1 MENNSETATKKVFTT
16 VDKSLLLNA
25 GRTIART
32 FWLPKAKYT
41 EERDKIVNKFEETLN
56 QEIEKM
62 IAEYR
67 EKGAKK
73 LEKRLE
79 KLNSKIAEIDK
90 KSAAWEAIIMRDT
103 GHRSEDI
110 FDFEVTTSET
120 GIKSVKATFK
130 YPDVLPP
137 ADTVEPECP
146 THEFGSDFDED
157 KEVLAAD
164 DEREADVDE
173 DMPGEFTELPTPEV
187 PVDELP
193 FDEEPAVT
201 EEGDVWDD
209 EAVATQTSPTEEP
222 DEEEIADMEQQ
233 LNEEPA
239 TVAEEE
245 TAAVVEQEDDDENPF
260 EI

>member
-1 MENNSETATKKVFTT
+1 MENNSEIATKKVFTT

-79 KLNSKIAEIDK
+79 KLNGKIAEIDK
-90 KSAAWEAIIMRDT
+90 KSSAWEAIIMRDT

-137 ADTVEPECP
+137 ADMDTAAAAEPECP
-146 THEFGSDFDED
+146 VPDEED
-157 KEVLAAD
+157 DTEPEDTVTDASVPAA
-164 DEREADVDE
+164 EKA
-173 DMPGEFTELPTPEV
+173 

-193 FDEEPAVT
+193 FDEEPDT
-201 EEGDVWDD
+201 TDEGDAWDD
-209 EAVATQTSPTEEP
+209 EAVAAQTSQTQEP

-233 LNEEPA
+233 LHEEPA
-239 TVAEEE
+239 VVAEEE

-260 EI
+260 GI

>member
-1 MENNSETATKKVFTT
+1 MENNSETATKKTFTT

-79 KLNSKIAEIDK
+79 KLNGKIAEIDK

-137 ADTVEPECP
+137 ADMDTAAAAEPECP
-146 THEFGSDFDED
+146 VPDE
-157 KEVLAAD
+157 EED
-164 DEREADVDE
+164 DTAEPEDTTIGAPAPVTEEA
-173 DMPGEFTELPTPEV
+173 PA
-187 PVDELP
+187 DELP
-193 FDEEPAVT
+193 FDEEPAVA
-201 EEGDVWDD
+201 EEDGVWDD
-209 EAVATQTSPTEEP
+209 EAIAAQTSSTEEP

-239 TVAEEE
+239 AVAEEE
-245 TAAVVEQEDDDENPF
+245 AAAIAEQEDDDENPF
-260 EI
+260 GI